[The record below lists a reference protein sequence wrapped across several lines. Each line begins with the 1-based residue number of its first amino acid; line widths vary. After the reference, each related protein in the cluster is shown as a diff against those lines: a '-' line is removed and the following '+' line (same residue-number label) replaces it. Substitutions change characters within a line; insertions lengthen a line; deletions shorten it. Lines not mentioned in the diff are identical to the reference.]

1 MAKIKIP
8 PQSSLRPQVS
18 TFQCSANDP
27 VIHGIIESAL
37 QISPW
42 ITLDTKA
49 LRIHWHQFLDH
60 VVHDCS
66 FGITLPESTR
76 AQILSHLEEMGE
88 SYELSLFVPGDLT
101 SQIPTDS
108 NDHLNGLVVSRQS
121 QSLAP
126 LFGPWF
132 ESYKELAERL
142 LYEWDEALNL
152 KSPPSR
158 SQHMHSRII
167 PNLKDDLKAARS
179 THYAMQTRVV
189 YPLAL
194 RLRLGSALP
203 SEIEAVTRV
212 TANTSGERGRLL
224 PIMRSYGLGVQ
235 ALHQAW
241 IHLRSVYAPRHGS
254 SSTTTQHLSGFSH
267 PSFRHLL
274 ALSRA
279 FANLVYQRSIYG
291 CDLGGSPKRP
301 EGYGRIEK
309 IHGLVG
315 SDSHLTKKLPFAW
328 PNLADRVLHQM
339 CQALRDFCTY
349 FYSYDPSEGSHAR
362 KVLDQIIRLEK
373 AIPRP
378 QFVEFTRDEV
388 VQEETLPLET
398 DFLLIL
404 DQIIEILLERSP
416 LLVILGSGMLCT
428 YEISATQEWGFAL
441 GPQLMATILADRG
454 LGGAL
459 PYQYIR
465 PKSSEP
471 SL

>member
-1 MAKIKIP
+1 MSQIKIP
-8 PQSSLRPQVS
+8 PQSSLKPLVS

-37 QISPW
+37 RISPW
-42 ITLDTKA
+42 ITLDPKA
-49 LRIHWHQFLDH
+49 LRIHWRQFIDH
-60 VVHDCS
+60 VVDDSS
-66 FGITLPESTR
+66 FGTTIPESTR
-76 AQILSHLEEMGE
+76 AQILAHLEDMGE

-126 LFGPWF
+126 RFGPWF

-142 LYEWDEALNL
+142 LYEWDEALTL

-167 PNLKDDLKAARS
+167 PNLREDLRAARS

-224 PIMRSYGLGVQ
+224 PMIKSYGLGVQ

-241 IHLRSVYAPRHGS
+241 IHLRSVYAPSDGS
-254 SSTTTQHLSGFSH
+254 SSTTSQHVSGFSH

-291 CDLGGSPKRP
+291 CDLGGTPKRP

-309 IHGLVG
+309 MHSLVG
-315 SDSHLTKKLPFAW
+315 CDNHLTKKLPFAW
-328 PNLADRVLHQM
+328 PSLADRVLHQM
-339 CQALRDFCTY
+339 CQSLRDFCTY

-362 KVLDQIIRLEK
+362 KVLDQIVRLEK

-378 QFVEFTRDEV
+378 QFVDITSDEV
-388 VQEETLPLET
+388 VHEETVALEA
-398 DFLLIL
+398 DFLLVL
-404 DQIIEILLERSP
+404 DQIIEILLESSP

-428 YEISATQEWGFAL
+428 YQISAAQEWGFAL

-465 PKSSEP
+465 PKSTEP